1 MKNFSLYY
9 FKYFYPFLSFM
20 SSCIFMMYIT
30 LFVIS
35 PQFLNILFK
44 ILILF
49 FSLHLNFESLYWYI
63 LKLTDSFLSTS
74 SLLMSHQ
81 RHSLLLLV
89 FLISSISFIFFFQ
102 FLSFLTLHLSAY
114 IIHII
119 LAWLPFFS
127 IWPLNRLF
135 MLFKKFYLKTQKS
148 LKYLILAWIFSLIH

>member
-1 MKNFSLYY
+1 
-9 FKYFYPFLSFM
+9 M
-20 SSCIFMMYIT
+20 SSCILMTYVT

-44 ILILF
+44 ILIIF

-63 LKLTDSFLSTS
+63 LKLTDSFLSAS

-89 FLISSISFIFFFQ
+89 FLISSISFIFFFE
-102 FLSFLTLHLSAY
+102 FLSFLTFHLSASY
-114 IIHII
+114 RSCMASI
-119 LAWLPFFS
+119 FS

-135 MLFKKFYLKTQKS
+135 MLFKNFYLKTQKF

>member
-1 MKNFSLYY
+1 
-9 FKYFYPFLSFM
+9 M
-20 SSCIFMMYIT
+20 SSCILMTYVT

-44 ILILF
+44 ILIIF
-49 FSLHLNFESLYWYI
+49 FSLPLNFESLYWYI
-63 LKLTDSFLSTS
+63 LKLTDSFLSAS

-89 FLISSISFIFFFQ
+89 FLISSISFIFFFE
-102 FLSFLTLHLSAY
+102 FLSFLTFHLSASY
-114 IIHII
+114 RSCMASI
-119 LAWLPFFS
+119 FS

-135 MLFKKFYLKTQKS
+135 MLFKNFYLKTQKF

>member
-1 MKNFSLYY
+1 
-9 FKYFYPFLSFM
+9 M
-20 SSCIFMMYIT
+20 SSCILMTYVT

-44 ILILF
+44 ILIIF

-63 LKLTDSFLSTS
+63 LKLTDSFLSAS

-89 FLISSISFIFFFQ
+89 FLISSISFIFFFE
-102 FLSFLTLHLSAY
+102 FLSFLTFHLSASY
-114 IIHII
+114 RSCVASI
-119 LAWLPFFS
+119 FS

-135 MLFKKFYLKTQKS
+135 MLFKNFYLKTQKF